1 MKKYVKRYIKFIARI
16 ISKIRFPFF
25 IYTIALKLRQM
36 FIKIEIN
43 KLDNCNVF
51 KFNANDKFEL
61 IITQLDSGGVQSVI
75 DNHIKLNPDQK
86 YIVVFFKNNNY
97 CMVNKYHNN
106 SVRNISNKF
115 DSSDTITMLIGKK
128 LCKKI
133 TIHHLRKSN
142 SSKIINLLHIKNE
155 LNIPIHTHLH
165 DFFYICTSFFLLDNQ
180 SKFCNLD
187 KQKDC
192 HKCSIIQAAISPF
205 SNIEMNSVGQFT
217 NINSW
222 REASQKLFDISSKI
236 ITYSQVTINMYK
248 KIFKIPE
255 EKIEISNALLQSSVN
270 FQKLPQHYN
279 LQKFDKINIAMIG
292 SWHYVKG
299 SEVFKEMQ
307 KIIDKDKILCKN
319 VSLYFIGKG
328 FCEII
333 SRIKNLGKYNSQ
345 NLATIIQ
352 ENKISICFVPSICCE
367 TFSITTQDCI
377 AVGIPI
383 ATFGIGAMK
392 ERLLGLKNALIIN
405 EVTNENIRNFTNK
418 EIANIAIKNILNFVQ
433 NKNNIAN

>member
-1 MKKYVKRYIKFIARI
+1 MKKYVKKYIKFIARVALKIKLPFFVYAIVHTIRRKVCRYNFLDSQHIKSLSIDTFHENCHLILSFVKAEGTGLGSAMNLLIRENKELRYFI
-16 ISKIRFPFF
+16 ISWDGAKFSTNLIYKGQSAQLGVCKNPIYAIDKIAER
-25 IYTIALKLRQM
+25 
-36 FIKIEIN
+36 
-43 KLDNCNVF
+43 
-51 KFNANDKFEL
+51 
-61 IITQLDSGGVQSVI
+61 
-75 DNHIKLNPDQK
+75 
-86 YIVVFFKNNNY
+86 NNILQI
-97 CMVNKYHNN
+97 H
-106 SVRNISNKF
+106 
-115 DSSDTITMLIGKK
+115 
-128 LCKKI
+128 
-133 TIHHLRKSN
+133 IHHVRMSFDKTLSQH
-142 SSKIINLLHIKNE
+142 LHT
-155 LNIPIHTHLH
+155 LNIPIYTHLH
-165 DFFYICTSFFLLDNQ
+165 DFFFACPSMFLMDDKN
-180 SKFCNLD
+180 KFCNLD

-192 HKCSIIQAAISPF
+192 HKCSIIQAATSPF
-205 SNIEMNSVGQFT
+205 SNIEMNSVSQFR

-222 REASQKLFDISSKI
+222 RETSQKLFDISSKI
-236 ITYSQVTINMYK
+236 IAYSQTTIDMYK

-255 EKIEISNALLQSSVN
+255 EKIEISNALLSSSIH
-270 FQKLPQHYN
+270 FKKLPKDYN

-299 SEVFKEMQ
+299 SEVFKEME
-307 KIIDKDKILCKN
+307 KIINTNKN
-319 VSLYFIGKG
+319 LYQDVNLYFIGKG
-328 FCEII
+328 FCDIR
-333 SRIKNLGKYNSQ
+333 SKIKNLGIYNSQ

-377 AVGIPI
+377 EVGIPI

>member
-61 IITQLDSGGVQSVI
+61 IITQLEGGGVQSVI
-75 DNHIKLNPDQK
+75 DNQIKLNPNQK
-86 YIVVFFKNNNY
+86 YIVVFLKTYYNCEIKEYYQNTFSVINNNA
-97 CMVNKYHNN
+97 NLQ
-106 SVRNISNKF
+106 SSLIS
-115 DSSDTITMLIGKK
+115 LIGEK
-128 LCKKI
+128 LCTKI
-133 TIHHLRKSN
+133 TIHHLRKS
-142 SSKIINLLHIKNE
+142 HILTAVNIFATKNE
-155 LNIPIHTHLH
+155 FNIPIYTHLH
-165 DFFYICTSFFLLDNQ
+165 DFFFACPSFFLMDDKN
-180 SKFCNLD
+180 KFCNLD

-192 HKCSIIQAAISPF
+192 HKCSIIQVATSPF
-205 SNIEMNSVGQFT
+205 LNIEMNSIGQFKD
-217 NINSW
+217 INSW
-222 REASQKLFDISSKI
+222 RKISQKLFDISSKI
-236 ITYSQVTINMYK
+236 IAYSQTTIDMYK
-248 KIFKIPE
+248 KTFKIPE

-292 SWHYVKG
+292 SWNYVKG

-328 FCEII
+328 FCDII